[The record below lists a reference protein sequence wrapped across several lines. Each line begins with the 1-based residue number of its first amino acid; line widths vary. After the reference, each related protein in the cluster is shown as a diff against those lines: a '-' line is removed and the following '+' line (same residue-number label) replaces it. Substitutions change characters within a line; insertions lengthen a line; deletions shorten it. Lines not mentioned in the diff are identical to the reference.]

1 MARIEE
7 LSATLPVY
15 MALNNAGGCTI
26 KRRENAA

>member
-15 MALNNAGGCTI
+15 MALKAN
-26 KRRENAA
+26 ENTA